1 LAARAPRGAV
11 PAWLQTVVLDLRPRF
26 DDALARGNHPRV
38 RVIRV
43 LLAITVCAGVAV
55 EVGASKRSALKACAP
70 GYSPCLRVS
79 PDLDCDQISEASKPV
94 RVTGADRYGLDR
106 DRDGLGCE
114 LAGQGGGARSPWGL
128 ILRKPPR
135 KEATSA
141 KPGDLLTVVGWS
153 PASFKG
159 TNYQLCQKR
168 PTGLV
173 CLPGPMPKQPL
184 GFVLEGRVQTLG
196 TWRVTRLTAVGGVLR
211 VILRV
216 HKKLRASDSVQIP

>member
-1 LAARAPRGAV
+1 M
-11 PAWLQTVVLDLRPRF
+11 
-26 DDALARGNHPRV
+26 
-38 RVIRV
+38 
-43 LLAITVCAGVAV
+43 
-55 EVGASKRSALKACAP
+55 EVGASKTFVSQACAP
-70 GYSPCLRVS
+70 GYSPCLRVAS
-79 PDLDCDQISEASKPV
+79 DLDCDQIPDASKPV

-135 KEATSA
+135 REATNA

-159 TNYQLCQKR
+159 TSYQLCQKR

-184 GFVLEGRVQTLG
+184 GFVLKGRVQTLG
-196 TWRVTRLTAVGGVLR
+196 TWRVTSLTAVGGVLR

-216 HKKLRASDSVQIP
+216 QKKLRASDSVPIH

>member
-1 LAARAPRGAV
+1 MR
-11 PAWLQTVVLDLRPRF
+11 
-26 DDALARGNHPRV
+26 
-38 RVIRV
+38 
-43 LLAITVCAGVAV
+43 LLGVAV
-55 EVGASKRSALKACAP
+55 ALSIGAGFAEAAGASTPLDSNACAP
-70 GYSPCLRVS
+70 GYAPCLRVAS
-79 PDLDCDQISEASKPV
+79 DLDCDQIPDSGKPV
-94 RVTGADRYGLDR
+94 RVTGADRYRLDR
-106 DRDGLGCE
+106 DRDALGCE
-114 LAGQGGGARSPWGL
+114 QVGQGGGARSPWGL

-141 KPGDLLTVVGWS
+141 NVGDLLTVVGWS

-184 GFVLEGRVQTLG
+184 GFVLKGRLQTLG
-196 TWRVTRLTAVGGVLR
+196 TWRVTNLTAVGGVLR

-216 HKKLRASDSVQIP
+216 QKKLRAADSVPIR